1 MRKSRNK
8 LGLSIDEYD
17 MFGAATPHMTI
28 EGKQVVGTHIG
39 FFATVIVSMA
49 MLAFGCLQAF
59 IVLTH
64 SNPSITFFMLQSKSD
79 AFISPADQLNIT
91 VDFFAAITVQNE
103 FTKEIIYDEKLV
115 RFMAVISDGDGI

>member
-1 MRKSRNK
+1 MRKARNK

-64 SNPSITFFMLQSKSD
+64 SNPSITLQSKSD

-91 VDFFAAITVQNE
+91 EDFFAAITVQNE